1 MLFILDIHFVND
13 CGHDYLNVNRL
24 KKDTQ
29 IFGVIT
35 GHPID
40 FIKTESAQ

>member
-1 MLFILDIHFVND
+1 MLFILGIHCVNY
-13 CGHDYLNVNRL
+13 CGHDYLNVNLL

-35 GHPID
+35 SHPID